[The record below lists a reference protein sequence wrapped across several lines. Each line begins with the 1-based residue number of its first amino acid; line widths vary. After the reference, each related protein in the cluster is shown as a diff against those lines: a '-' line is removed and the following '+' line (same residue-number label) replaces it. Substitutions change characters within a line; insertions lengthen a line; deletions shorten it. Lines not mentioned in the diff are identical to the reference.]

1 MIFSSTRKVR
11 AEAMIAAPQGE
22 GSQFFVSI
30 QRLGL
35 GLAQLPMVNFG
46 FRLYSVD
53 ETWLPKLE
61 RRNPGRITSEVESSG
76 SSRQVSGE
84 TAEDCNEDSGTKT
97 APDPACRPEPLDEL
111 GIETVKLDP
120 GYM

>member
-1 MIFSSTRKVR
+1 M

-22 GSQFFVSI
+22 GSQSFVSI

-35 GLAQLPMVNFG
+35 GLDQLPRVQSRGFG

-61 RRNPGRITSEVESSG
+61 RRNPGRITSEVELARGRSQE
-76 SSRQVSGE
+76 RPQ
-84 TAEDCNEDSGTKT
+84 KT
-97 APDPACRPEPLDEL
+97 ATKILAPRQPRILLAAQSLSDEL